1 MIFGALQGEGG
12 SLEIL
17 CLTTAMEQVLVFGK
31 YKQTVQNREQSEAV
45 IKNPDLDNDF
55 GRVSR

>member
-17 CLTTAMEQVLVFGK
+17 CLTTAMEQVLVLESTS
-31 YKQTVQNREQSEAV
+31 KQFKTESSL
-45 IKNPDLDNDF
+45 KL
-55 GRVSR
+55 